1 MELTL
6 ITLYKTLVMVFL
18 AFVGVLCYKTNIV
31 DEILNRKLSDLVL
44 TVFTPILLF
53 TSFQKEFSQEL
64 VKGLLLS
71 AVLSALSFLIVWIIS
86 KIVIRKQDADVAVVE
101 HIAIMYSNCGFIGI
115 PMAQGIF
122 GTVLYDCVRG
132 IG

>member
-115 PMAQGIF
+115 PMA
-122 GTVLYDCVRG
+122 
-132 IG
+132 